1 MNYHDRWFVVRS
13 VGLSPFPKKS
23 AKLQF
28 HDPNGVLIIAIVII
42 VFFPGTLIVL
52 QLLKTCF
59 PPRLSLACPHGTSS
73 PFKTRN
79 TFS

>member
-1 MNYHDRWFVVRS
+1 MYIIINIYIIITITMNYHDRWFVVRS

-42 VFFPGTLIVL
+42 VIFFQEP
-52 QLLKTCF
+52 
-59 PPRLSLACPHGTSS
+59 
-73 PFKTRN
+73 
-79 TFS
+79 